1 MIGSRCSAAE
11 RLAQG
16 FAEEGEVELID
27 AFSSRLPVMV
37 IIDMLGLPQ
46 EDHDLFHEWYPA
58 MMAGLTGTPEQRTYG
73 IECNEQFHA
82 YIDRLVDERSV
93 NPGEDLISK
102 LCIAEVD
109 GARMSKEDIKAFSS
123 LLLVAGGETTDKAI
137 GNMWVHMMENPD
149 QFAEVKRDPDLFDRV
164 FTETM
169 RITPPAGSQSR
180 DVVKPVELYGQTIPV
195 GDEAHFSIF
204 GANHDERVF
213 DHPDEFDIFRDDLY
227 FGRELR
233 SGYFEGGRAGHLG
246 FGLGK
251 HFCVGYQL
259 ARSEAVIGSKALL
272 QAMGNPRVKPGGA
285 AHIQVAGPMNE
296 QPRSW
301 SSSST
306 WCEGRFPLAR
316 VGVEAAA
323 FALGA
328 HTDGVGLEA
337 RAALLVGE
345 GAGDILPGLGAVER
359 DPLLGCG
366 LDDDAQGRI
375 EALDEVVLGGLVVG
389 VGLVREGS
397 IEPVLR
403 LLVLANDG
411 AALGGGG
418 AAGGVRDSVAEM
430 PLTATE
436 TRPSRRMAATRWR
449 WAAQVIQNL
458 PSFQT
463 KEW

>member
-1 MIGSRCSAAE
+1 MHGLWYITRYDDVCNAFKDNVHYSSKNLERSMALVFGTTMMQFDGEEHTKRRNIVAPEFSGRRMDPLIPIIEKNTQDLVDRIAAQAAE

-58 MMAGLTGTPEQRTYG
+58 MMAGLTGTPDQRTYG
-73 IECNEQFHA
+73 IECNQQFHA
-82 YIDRLVDERSV
+82 YIDKLVDERSV

-195 GDEAHFSIF
+195 GAEAHFSIF
-204 GANHDERVF
+204 AANHDERVF

-272 QAMGNPRVKPGGA
+272 QAMGNPRVKAGGA

-296 QPRSW
+296 QPR
-301 SSSST
+301 
-306 WCEGRFPLAR
+306 L
-316 VGVEAAA
+316 
-323 FALGA
+323 
-328 HTDGVGLEA
+328 DLEF
-337 RAALLVGE
+337 
-345 GAGDILPGLGAVER
+345 D
-359 DPLLGCG
+359 
-366 LDDDAQGRI
+366 
-375 EALDEVVLGGLVVG
+375 VV
-389 VGLVREGS
+389 
-397 IEPVLR
+397 
-403 LLVLANDG
+403 
-411 AALGGGG
+411 
-418 AAGGVRDSVAEM
+418 
-430 PLTATE
+430 
-436 TRPSRRMAATRWR
+436 
-449 WAAQVIQNL
+449 
-458 PSFQT
+458 
-463 KEW
+463 

>member
-1 MIGSRCSAAE
+1 MTTVSFDSAVFDTPEYWRDPYPHLKVLRDHFPVYHDEMHGLWYITRYDDVCNAFKDNVHYSSKNLERSMALVFGTTMMQFDGEEHTKRRNIVAPEFSGRRMDPLIPIIEKNTQDLVDRITVQAAE

-16 FAEEGEVELID
+16 FADKGEVELID

-46 EDHDLFHEWYPA
+46 KDHDLFHEWYPA

-73 IECNEQFHA
+73 IECNQQFHA
-82 YIDRLVDERSV
+82 YIDKLVDERSV

-102 LCIAEVD
+102 LCTAEVD

-149 QFAEVKRDPDLFDRV
+149 QFAEVKRDPELFDRV

-195 GDEAHFSIF
+195 GAEAHFSIF
-204 GANHDERVF
+204 AANHDERVF
-213 DHPDEFDIFRDDLY
+213 DHPDDFDIFRDDLY

-233 SGYFEGGRAGHLG
+233 SGYFEGSRAGHLG

-272 QAMGNPRVKPGGA
+272 QAMGNPRVKTGGA

-296 QPRSW
+296 QPR
-301 SSSST
+301 
-306 WCEGRFPLAR
+306 L
-316 VGVEAAA
+316 
-323 FALGA
+323 
-328 HTDGVGLEA
+328 DLEF
-337 RAALLVGE
+337 
-345 GAGDILPGLGAVER
+345 D
-359 DPLLGCG
+359 
-366 LDDDAQGRI
+366 
-375 EALDEVVLGGLVVG
+375 VV
-389 VGLVREGS
+389 
-397 IEPVLR
+397 
-403 LLVLANDG
+403 
-411 AALGGGG
+411 
-418 AAGGVRDSVAEM
+418 
-430 PLTATE
+430 
-436 TRPSRRMAATRWR
+436 
-449 WAAQVIQNL
+449 
-458 PSFQT
+458 
-463 KEW
+463 